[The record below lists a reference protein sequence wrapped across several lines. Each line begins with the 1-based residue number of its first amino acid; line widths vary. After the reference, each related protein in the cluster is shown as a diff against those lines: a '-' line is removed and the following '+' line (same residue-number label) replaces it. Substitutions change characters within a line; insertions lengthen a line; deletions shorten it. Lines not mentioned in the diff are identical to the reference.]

1 MSNIV
6 DKIEDK
12 VRGEKKVKATKITVH
27 YENELQMEV
36 WFEGPHAAAGW
47 VLDLLLGHT
56 ESDLDPLSITVVP
69 NAQDV
74 PTHSEG

>member
-6 DKIEDK
+6 NK
-12 VRGEKKVKATKITVH
+12 VEEAVKGEKKLKATKITVY
-27 YENELQMEV
+27 YENNMSMEI

-69 NAQDV
+69 DAQDV